1 MNSKND
7 QPLVSLV
14 IASYNHERY
23 IHACIRSVI
32 DQDYQNIELIIIDD
46 GSTDNSCRRIEEL
59 VPACIARFVRFE
71 FRNRPNIGSSATV
84 SEGLAWAR
92 GQFFAG
98 IASDDIVLPS
108 RTSTLLR
115 NIVDQPDVA
124 GVFGGC
130 ELIDAEGT
138 LIRSLRPRE
147 AYLGFDDLLLSKRVL
162 IIAPSQL
169 LRTEAVRAVG
179 GYPPNIFIEDWYMWL
194 KLTHLGYRLKTIP
207 NVLVRY
213 RQHSGN
219 MSKQVVKMHES
230 RRMILG
236 QYPDHPGI
244 DLALARLSL
253 MSAIDFSS
261 TSKQNALSYLIK
273 SVREAPIIILTA
285 DFFNALCR
293 VLAPNPLLELLR
305 RVKARLLRGSM
316 P

>member
-7 QPLVSLV
+7 HPLVSLV

-23 IHACIRSVI
+23 ISACIRSVI
-32 DQDYQNIELIIIDD
+32 DQDYPNIELIIIDD
-46 GSTDNSCRRIEEL
+46 GSTDNSCRKIEEL

-84 SEGLAWAR
+84 DEGLAWAR

-138 LIRSLRPRE
+138 FIRSLRPRG
-147 AYLGFDDLLLSKRVL
+147 AYIKFDDLLLSKKVL

-169 LRTEAVRAVG
+169 LRTDAVRLVG

-194 KLTHLGYRLKTIP
+194 KLTDLGYRLKIIP
-207 NVLVRY
+207 DVLVRY

-219 MSKQVVKMHES
+219 MSKQAINMYES

-236 QYPDHPGI
+236 YFHDHFGI
-244 DLALARLSL
+244 DLALARVSL
-253 MSAIDFSS
+253 MAAIDFSS
-261 TSKQNALSYLIK
+261 TCKITSIKYLIK
-273 SVREAPIIILTA
+273 SVREAPSIIFTLF
-285 DFFNALCR
+285 FFNALGR
-293 VLAPNPLLELLR
+293 VLAPYPIMSLFR
-305 RVKARLLRGSM
+305 RVKTRLLRESI
-316 P
+316 